1 MSRQARHPSRVRVKV
16 CGFTRRE
23 DVDRA
28 CHLGVD
34 ALGFNFY
41 PPSPRH
47 VSHAKANELLLG
59 VTPPV
64 ISIGLLVRPIQS
76 SVEELVRKVPGLR
89 CLQLHGLAAPP
100 NRPSRAEASRHRG
113 NTMPPARSS
122 RSRPVARGSKWTG
135 PPHHATTPR
144 HPKKPG
150 WTARPEGW
158 KTSVPKS
165 RWVAR
170 ERHHDEAVAALWEQ
184 RQPAAKQK
192 GSAKSWS
199 PTRTGPAKGA
209 GRHAVAKPRGETA
222 YRWVLP

>member
-1 MSRQARHPSRVRVKV
+1 MSRQARHPFRVRVKV

-100 NRPSRAEASRHRG
+100 EWKVPRPWIAAFAPAGAADLLAIDEFIRASRHIP
-113 NTMPPARSS
+113 TPPISVLIDGHAPGLEGGTGKTAPWNLLEGYDPGLPWILAGGLTPDNISQALAIL
-122 RSRPVARGSKWTG
+122 RPWAVDIASGVED
-135 PPHHATTPR
+135 A
-144 HPKKPG
+144 PG
-150 WTARPEGW
+150 I
-158 KTSVPKS
+158 KS
-165 RWVAR
+165 
-170 ERHHDEAVAALWEQ
+170 
-184 RQPAAKQK
+184 AAKMRELLQRMDQ
-192 GSAKSWS
+192 
-199 PTRTGPAKGA
+199 PP
-209 GRHAVAKPRGETA
+209 VD
-222 YRWVLP
+222 